1 MVNFNNLFLVSV
13 IFHLFSLTILLC
25 LADAGDTKVEDLEDA
40 K

>member
-1 MVNFNNLFLVSV
+1 MVNFNNLFLVPV
-13 IFHLFSLTILLC
+13 IFHLFSLTI

>member
-1 MVNFNNLFLVSV
+1 MVNFNNLFWVSV
-13 IFHLFSLTILLC
+13 IFHLFSLTI

>member
-13 IFHLFSLTILLC
+13 IFHLFSLTIL
-25 LADAGDTKVEDLEDA
+25 ADAGDTKVEDLEDA

>member
-1 MVNFNNLFLVSV
+1 MGNFQSFFLVSV
-13 IFHLFSLTILLC
+13 IFHLFSLTI

>member
-13 IFHLFSLTILLC
+13 IFNLFSLTI